1 MNAAQPQVVMDT
13 AGHVERLWI
22 KRFRRGPMNA
32 VAQAEAQA
40 GRGLA
45 GNADQG
51 GRRQVTIIARGRWDR
66 VNETLADDV
75 DPALRRANVL
85 VTGIDLE
92 GTRGRVLRIGP
103 CRLRIRGETR
113 PCERMDEGWPGLRAA
128 LDADWGGGAYAEVL
142 AGGPI
147 AVGDPVAWEPDA
159 ND

>member
-1 MNAAQPQVVMDT
+1 MNAA
-13 AGHVERLWI
+13 GRVERLWI
-22 KRFRRGPMNA
+22 KRFRRGPMDA
-32 VAQAEAQA
+32 VTQAEAQA

-85 VTGIDLE
+85 VAGIDLE
-92 GTRGRVLRIGP
+92 ATRGRVLRIGP

-113 PCERMDEGWPGLRAA
+113 PCERMDEGYQGLRAA
-128 LDADWGGGAYAEVL
+128 LDADWGGGAYADVL
-142 AGGPI
+142 AGGLI
-147 AVGDPVAWEPDA
+147 AVGDPVEWEPDA
-159 ND
+159 